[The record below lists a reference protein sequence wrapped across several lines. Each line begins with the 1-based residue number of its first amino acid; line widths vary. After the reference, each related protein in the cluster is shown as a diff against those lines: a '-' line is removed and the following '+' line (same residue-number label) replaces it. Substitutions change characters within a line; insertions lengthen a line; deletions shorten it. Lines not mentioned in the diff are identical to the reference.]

1 MDTKTTIIAVV
12 ILAALVA
19 FVLFRILSNKNK
31 EQAKQEALAFLNTL
45 ADKFQEVIITHL
57 KDIDIKHLDNLT
69 DIEKNILNDTINELW
84 QIVQDQLTTYATS
97 ESTKQLIRIIIDK
110 EFLLNFIKQFF
121 KKDEKVQKAYATCYN
136 AALEEKV
143 KQGKIFEEEV
153 VKQNFEY
160 ETIDPSKVEK
170 AEKLDPDKIYDYS
183 SGKAV
188 PIEKEIIPEK
198 DITDEELTYST
209 EDESVEVLDD
219 NTSEELKKKIE
230 EE

>member
-69 DIEKNILNDTINELW
+69 DIEKKILNDTINELW

-121 KKDEKVQKAYATCYN
+121 KKDEKVQEAYTTCNN

-143 KQGKIFEEEV
+143 KQGKLFEDEV

-160 ETIDPSKVEK
+160 ETVDPSKVEK